1 MFKKKDPREQV
12 KEWKQSLRKEGNAME
27 RQIKGIQREEQKV
40 TRQIKDAA
48 KKGNMDAAKILAKE
62 MVQSHRAVNKLYAS
76 KAQLNSVSMQ
86 MDHQLAMIKMA
97 GSMERSTEVMKAM
110 EKVIKLPEIRKNMM
124 DMAREMHKAGVIE
137 DMLTDTLDG
146 LDDQDLEDVA
156 NTEVEKILSEVL
168 ASHGPLPVAPEP
180 QPEAAADED
189 DVETMAARLNALRS

>member
-1 MFKKKDPREQV
+1 MFVVVYTKGITIMFKKKDPREQV

-86 MDHQLAMIKMA
+86 MDHQL
-97 GSMERSTEVMKAM
+97 GLFVCLFVCLF
-110 EKVIKLPEIRKNMM
+110 VIVRI
-124 DMAREMHKAGVIE
+124 GF
-137 DMLTDTLDG
+137 
-146 LDDQDLEDVA
+146 
-156 NTEVEKILSEVL
+156 VL
-168 ASHGPLPVAPEP
+168 
-180 QPEAAADED
+180 
-189 DVETMAARLNALRS
+189 

>member
-1 MFKKKDPREQV
+1 MITSTPVITKSVQMRYLCYTRMYT
-12 KEWKQSLRKEGNAME
+12 W
-27 RQIKGIQREEQKV
+27 IIQP
-40 TRQIKDAA
+40 IFCCCCCC
-48 KKGNMDAAKILAKE
+48 L
-62 MVQSHRAVNKLYAS
+62 LPC
-76 KAQLNSVSMQ
+76 
-86 MDHQLAMIKMA
+86 LAMIKMA